1 MRKLESGHKAGLF
14 SGENSG
20 YPWVGV
26 LADLGKT
33 PRHGRKENSGSQST

>member
-1 MRKLESGHKAGLF
+1 MAIKAGLF

-26 LADLGKT
+26 LADWEKHLGTDGRKT
-33 PRHGRKENSGSQST
+33 PGVKACEDRLH